1 MRVGGRASRGSGSA
15 GGLAPPAER
24 SGYRALVLALVLIAQ
39 GAVVLSAPGAEAQGV
54 PKWFGPSDSA
64 KPSEGW
70 AFRAPVV
77 VINDNDS
84 PVDNAV
90 VAVEM
95 DFGKLLVEAGWI
107 NESRGTR
114 VQPRSFTLDPA
125 SIRVVEYERGF
136 RDFKNAVARETPH
149 LFYPA
154 LFESSAK
161 GMEFNATTNPAGT
174 VLWVLKDRTLANDR
188 RYYYVYFN
196 AREYGTVPAPQFT
209 ENDQGPLAA
218 YPYAGR
224 GTTFYWYENGA
235 TGNTNRL
242 DVFAPFEDTTVA
254 IYREELLGQYRLAKI
269 SGLPRGQ
276 GGEYRSNPDTFG
288 NATNGA
294 YFSYALPQNAHYKL
308 VASKPVQVTGH
319 GSVQTGN
326 VGPNGAQFGS
336 GAFALS
342 VEGSYAGRMFR
353 IPAYS
358 GSFRVYASDPTV
370 TTSVQV
376 RSLSDPGIPEETANV
391 VDFGTV
397 SASRPTYVYS
407 GTGVQ
412 NTGQFNTYLV
422 EVTSGKPVLVQYLP
436 MPGFRGQNHAIPAR
450 SGALTGTTFGMQGVN
465 EDVVRVRAL
474 EETLVSIAD
483 PLDTSVQVYPLGDAT
498 TPPATL
504 APACDARVKERA
516 GLDLDVNATWNG
528 LTVDVVSEKAGGG
541 AGAHLAVETGGRRD
555 APNAG
560 FFGGLG
566 GQRVLATGPL
576 SVVAHFNETRLTIK
590 ECTSKGE
597 TTRPVTLARDG
608 RVTLD
613 RPGARA
619 GGATSQ
625 ARYEILSNKPVSVF
639 SIENTDYYA
648 RFIPGRP
655 VSPTYE
661 LGALEFRGHLVDLRS
676 PERPGLI
683 VPKTTGPTKPV
694 DFKLTAF
701 NLGQWI
707 GGANLPDTI
716 TITCVSDRLW
726 DIKGCGDEDE
736 TKQIALPSRSSQ
748 TFVLTITP
756 KNAPP
761 NDQAKIVVTATSETT
776 GVKAS
781 ITLFVTVEIS
791 YDVGM
796 WFDFV
801 GGLEAIK
808 PPRSVDRGEPAVY
821 RIVIKNLGSVRDTY
835 DLEKT
840 EDANARGW
848 ASRLVRT
855 LADEA
860 EITRITLNAD
870 ATETL
875 LLEVQSPGSD
885 AGEDVQN
892 FFETLVK
899 ATSVQSAA
907 TSDVVTAATR
917 IRADIQFALAVD
929 EATKLGIPGKP
940 TPFNVSL
947 ENRGNDIARIA
958 LSREGVL
965 PERWDAIIVDSKGT
979 LFTDIDLPPAA
990 KLNVTLLVTPPP
1002 AARAGD
1008 LATVRLGA
1016 RTTVGDETRATEE
1029 SATVI
1034 VRQVHNVTLPEP
1046 AEITARPGDE
1056 IRYALDL
1063 TNVGNGD
1070 EVVELIRSSVR
1081 VSDEAGAAFSAW
1093 PLRGTAGD
1101 EIPLPR
1107 EDAGILEVAVTVPDA
1122 MPANLY
1128 NVNFTLRLSREG
1140 AMNVTLPVNVQQVRQ
1155 HALDVPAEIRVSPG
1169 QEFSFPVDVRN
1180 TGNVQDVATLTAT
1193 LPSGWAFRFEPPT
1206 TFLPP
1211 GASERVTLVV
1221 NASRDA
1227 REGDTAFDLSAAFSN
1242 GGTPSVAGADVTVG
1256 RPDLVL
1262 GEPLTQGTTRRGDV
1276 LVVSVP
1282 VGNRGTMDAADVRVA
1297 LVVNGEAV
1305 DTVTLARVPAG
1316 TERLATLKWQ
1326 VERGVESVEL
1336 VVNPDGRV
1344 VESSEE
1350 GGTVAVSFATSAGI
1364 PAPALPLV
1372 LLALAPLA
1380 LLVRRRRSA

>member
-1 MRVGGRASRGSGSA
+1 MRVGGRASRGSA
-15 GGLAPPAER
+15 
-24 SGYRALVLALVLIAQ
+24 YRAAGARLLPVAWLSALLLALPFAALVA
-39 GAVVLSAPGAEAQGV
+39 APVVEAQGV
-54 PKWFGPSDSA
+54 ARWYGPSDPA

-95 DFGKLLVEAGWI
+95 DFGKLLVAAGWI
-107 NESRGTR
+107 NESRGSR

-161 GMEFNATTNPAGT
+161 GLEFNATTNPAGT

-196 AREYGTVPAPQFT
+196 AREYGSVPAPQFT

-235 TGNTNRL
+235 TGNTNRI
-242 DVFAPFEDTTVA
+242 DVYAPFEDTTVA

-276 GGEYRSNPDTFG
+276 GGEYRANPDTFG
-288 NATNGA
+288 NATNGP

-319 GSVQTGN
+319 GNVQPGN
-326 VGPNGAQFGS
+326 AGPNGAQFGS

-342 VEGSYAGRMFR
+342 VEGSYAGRSFR

-358 GSFRVYASDPTV
+358 GTLMVYASDPTV
-370 TTSVQV
+370 STSVQI
-376 RSLSDPGIPEETANV
+376 REIGDPGADESTASV
-391 VDFGTV
+391 QSSATL
-397 SASRPTYVYS
+397 SASRPTFVY
-407 GTGVQ
+407 TDNGVE
-412 NTGQFNTYLV
+412 NTGQYNTYFV
-422 EVTSGKPVLVQYLP
+422 DVRSGKPVLVQYLP
-436 MPGFRGQNHAIPAR
+436 MPGYRGQNHAIPAR
-450 SGALTGTTFGMQGVN
+450 SGALTGTSFGMQGVN
-465 EDVVRVRAL
+465 EDLVRVRAL
-474 EETLVSIAD
+474 EETLVSISD

-504 APACDARVKERA
+504 APGCDARVKERA

-528 LTVDVVSEKAGGG
+528 LTVDVVSEKA
-541 AGAHLAVETGGRRD
+541 HLAMETGGRRD
-555 APNAG
+555 APNVG

-608 RVTLD
+608 RVTLEG
-613 RPGARA
+613 PGPRA

-625 ARYEILSNKPVSVF
+625 ARYEILSNKPVSAF
-639 SIENTDYYA
+639 SIENTDHYA

-694 DFKLTAF
+694 EFKLTAF

-716 TITCVSDRLW
+716 TITCASDRLW

-808 PPRSVDRGEPAVY
+808 PPRSVDRGEAALY

-835 DLEKT
+835 DLEKS

-848 ASRLVRT
+848 TSRLVRT

-860 EITRITLNAD
+860 EVTRVTLNAD

-875 LLEVQSPGSD
+875 LLEVQSPGTD

-899 ATSVQSAA
+899 ATSIQSAA

-929 EATKLGIPGKP
+929 EATKLGVPGKP

-1046 AEITARPGDE
+1046 AEIVALPGDE

-1081 VSDEAGAAFSAW
+1081 VSDEAGAAFPAW

-1101 EIPLPR
+1101 EIPLLR
-1107 EDAGILEVAVTVPDA
+1107 DDAGILEVAVTVPDA

-1140 AMNVTLPVNVQQVRQ
+1140 AMNVTLPVNVRQVRQ
-1155 HALDVPAEIRVSPG
+1155 HALDVPADIRVSPG
-1169 QEFSFPVDVRN
+1169 QEFAFPVDVRN
-1180 TGNVQDVATLTAT
+1180 TGNVQDVATLAAT

-1206 TFLPP
+1206 TFLAP
-1211 GASERVTLVV
+1211 GATERVTLVV

-1227 REGDTAFDLSAAFSN
+1227 REGDTPFDLSAVFSN
-1242 GGTPSVAGADVTVG
+1242 GGAPSVAPTLVTVG

-1282 VGNRGTMDAADVRVA
+1282 VGNRGAMDAADVRVA

-1305 DTVTLARVPAG
+1305 DTVTLARIPAG
-1316 TERLATLKWQ
+1316 AERLATLKWQ
-1326 VERGVESVEL
+1326 VERGVETVEL

-1344 VESSEE
+1344 VEASDE
-1350 GGTVAVSFATSAGI
+1350 GGTVAVNFATSAGI

-1372 LLALAPLA
+1372 LLALAPAA
-1380 LLVRRRRSA
+1380 LLLLLRRRRSA